1 MTNDILYALGVLVL
15 FVGVI
20 SNQSFGEPILEGLLS
35 LSRPGATV
43 LLLTGIVY
51 LYVQRLIFTAIT
63 VAVVV
68 MFLLKDV
75 WTNWVRSDARRLY
88 LDIGRDQARFDQS
101 NSIDLQFANGTV
113 THMRPKMLQKDHDV
127 SPLLIYP
134 PSSETMTEMCGV

>member
-1 MTNDILYALGVLVL
+1 MNNDILYALGALVL

-20 SNQSFGEPILEGLLS
+20 AKKSFHEGTLEGLLS

-43 LLLTGIVY
+43 LLLGVIVY
-51 LYVQRLIFTAIT
+51 LYIQRLIFTMVT
-63 VAVVV
+63 VAVII

-88 LDIGRDQARFDQS
+88 LEVGRDQARFDPMR
-101 NSIDLQFANGTV
+101 SIDLQFANGSV
-113 THMRPKMLQKDHDV
+113 THRKPKMLRKDHDV

-134 PSSETMTEMCGV
+134 PSSDTLQEMCGV